1 MRADMP
7 LLYRAARRGVYG
19 EYRRFERG
27 CIADALFVYLDGAPD
42 PQAADAL
49 AARYRARPWVCLTD
63 EWEDFVAA
71 RYPSARVFR
80 RYAMKPARRFR
91 FPEERALPEGFRL
104 ADMDEAAFAAHPF
117 SHGVNYP
124 SYAAFQAE
132 GSGAVVWRDGEI
144 VASASSFLSLDGE
157 VELDV
162 STREAYRGKGLA
174 AACVARMLRD
184 CETRN
189 IAVHWDAQNEIS
201 RHLAEKFGFE
211 LEKTYSVYWWE

>member
-1 MRADMP
+1 MGEDMP

-27 CIADALFVYLDGAPD
+27 GIADALFVYLDGAPD
-42 PQAADAL
+42 PEAAAAL

-63 EWEDFVAA
+63 EWEDFIAVH
-71 RYPSARVFR
+71 YPSARVFR
-80 RYAMKPARRFR
+80 RSAMKPARRFR
-91 FPEERALPEGFRL
+91 FPEERALPAGFRL

-124 SYAAFQAE
+124 SYAAFKAE
-132 GSGAVVWRDGEI
+132 GSGTVVWRDGEI

-157 VELDV
+157 AELDV

-184 CETRN
+184 CEARN